1 MSLLAPAAQYAPA
14 GLRALL
20 VSPWTAGASYV
31 YASADLDT
39 ITDLDPAAVWW
50 PVDCDQAAGACE
62 FSQVYTLDKTGEG
75 YQQTIAVA
83 LPGLL
88 VALRNGL
95 LALARRPLLALAQ
108 DMRGQWW
115 LFGQDGTL
123 RLPTWVAK
131 GGPAGG
137 ETLTSAQLTGRQLAP
152 ARLVA
157 VASPLV
163 VVDPGLPF
171 PSTPTGGSNVRV
183 GGTLPFILAG
193 PNANPTYSKLN

>member
-20 VSPWTAGASYV
+20 VGPWTPGASYV
-31 YASADLDT
+31 YADSDLDI

-50 PVDCDQAAGACE
+50 PVDCDQATSACE
-62 FSQVYTLDKTGEG
+62 FGQAYTLDKNGEA

-88 VALRNGL
+88 VALRSGL
-95 LALARRPLLALAQ
+95 LGLARRPLLALCQ
-108 DMRGQWW
+108 DMREQWW

-137 ETLTSAQLTGRQLAP
+137 ETLTSAQLTGRQSAP
-152 ARLVA
+152 ARQVVLPSPVPVVA
-157 VASPLV
+157 T
-163 VVDPGLPF
+163 PF
-171 PSTPTGGSNVRV
+171 PPAPGGGSPTRTTN
-183 GGTLPFILAG
+183 LPFILAG
-193 PNANPTYSKLN
+193 PTTNPTYSKLK